1 MKEPIAAQSP
11 EPRILVLGVGNV
23 LLRDEGVGVRIIR
36 ELEARYQFPPNVR
49 LVDGGVLGLSLMGT
63 MMEADQV
70 IVVDA
75 VRGGD
80 EPGTLYRFEWE
91 AKPEHIQYKDTLHQ
105 IDLMETMG
113 TLPLLGQVP
122 RVTVLGVEYA
132 DIDNWGL
139 ELTPQV
145 ERAVEPLL
153 AMVIGELGQ
162 RGAAATDKE
171 NPREVG
177 HVFGGAS
184 QDS

>member
-1 MKEPIAAQSP
+1 MDNSQQE
-11 EPRILVLGVGNV
+11 RILILGVGNV
-23 LLRDEGVGVRIIR
+23 LLKDEGVGVRIIR
-36 ELEARYQFPPNVR
+36 ELEARFDFAPNVR

-63 MMEADQV
+63 MMEAEQV

-80 EPGTLYRFEWE
+80 EPGTLYRFNWE

-113 TLPLLGQVP
+113 TLPLVGTP
-122 RVTVLGVEYA
+122 PKVTVLGVEYE

-139 ELTPQV
+139 ELTPKV
-145 ERAVEPLL
+145 EKAVEPLL
-153 AMVIGELGQ
+153 DLVLQELAGLGSPA
-162 RGAAATDKE
+162 RPKD
-171 NPREVG
+171 NPLEVRN
-177 HVFGGAS
+177 VFGGPG